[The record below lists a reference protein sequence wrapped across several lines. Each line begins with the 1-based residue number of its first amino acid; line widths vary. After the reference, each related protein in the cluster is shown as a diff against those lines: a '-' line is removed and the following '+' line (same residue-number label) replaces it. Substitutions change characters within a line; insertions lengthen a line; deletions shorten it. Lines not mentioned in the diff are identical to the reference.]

1 MKKYKD
7 NVIPFPTKEEQD
19 IKKEAQNLD
28 RLINE
33 LGISSKKEM
42 GKLIAVVMRE
52 SKGRADGKTISDCVK
67 ERLI

>member
-1 MKKYKD
+1 
-7 NVIPFPTKEEQD
+7 
-19 IKKEAQNLD
+19 
-28 RLINE
+28 